1 MSDPTAVTGGAGNG
15 GPSSAVTA
23 AGRRMGRLRHGRLT
37 LVPAFLWWAIF
48 LVTPIALILVSSF
61 FRRGPFGGVV
71 YELTLDNYVRA
82 IDPLFLGVLWYSVRV
97 AFITTAI
104 CLLIGYPAAYFIAT
118 RSSARLRNALLVLV
132 VLPLLTNFLIRT
144 YAWIVL
150 LNREGV
156 INKAIQG
163 LGIAD
168 APVSLLYND
177 FAVIMGLTYGYL
189 PLMILPLYAAIER
202 LSPDVREAAEDLGAR
217 PLRILR
223 TVTIPLIL
231 PGIVAGC
238 VFVFVPSLGNF
249 PVPQLLGGG
258 KRIMI
263 GNVVNQQFLEARD
276 WPFGS
281 TLALMLMAILMIL
294 LVVQSRALRRSREI
308 GLDA

>member
-1 MSDPTAVTGGAGNG
+1 MSDPTTVTGGAEGG
-15 GPSSAVTA
+15 GPLPATPVA
-23 AGRRMGRLRHGRLT
+23 RRGTGRLRNGRLT
-37 LVPAFLWWAIF
+37 LVPAFLWWAVF
-48 LVTPIALILVSSF
+48 LVTPIALVLVSSF

-71 YELTLDNYVRA
+71 YEFTLDNYVRA
-82 IDPLFLGVLWYSVRV
+82 INPLFLGVLWYSVRV
-97 AFITTAI
+97 ALITTVI

-132 VLPLLTNFLIRT
+132 VLPFLTNFLIRT

-156 INKAIQG
+156 VNKALQG
-163 LGIAD
+163 LGIVD
-168 APVSLLYND
+168 APIPLLYND

-202 LSPDVREAAEDLGAR
+202 LSPAVREAAEDLGAR

-281 TLALMLMAILMIL
+281 TLALMLMAILMVL

>member
-1 MSDPTAVTGGAGNG
+1 MSAPRSVTRGAESEDP
-15 GPSSAVTA
+15 SASAPPIRQPVA
-23 AGRRMGRLRHGRLT
+23 RRSRGKLILA
-37 LVPAFLWWAIF
+37 PAFLWWAIF
-48 LVTPIALILVSSF
+48 LITPIVLIMVSSF
-61 FRRGPFGGVV
+61 FRRGAFSGVV
-71 YELTLDNYVRA
+71 YDFTLGNYVRA
-82 IDPLFLGVLWYSVRV
+82 FDPLYLRVLWYSVRV
-97 AFITTAI
+97 AFITTLI

-132 VLPLLTNFLIRT
+132 ILPFWTNFLIRT

-156 INKAIQG
+156 INQTLQRFGVI
-163 LGIAD
+163 D
-168 APVSLLYND
+168 APLPLLYND
-177 FAVIMGLTYGYL
+177 FAIVMGLVYGYL

-202 LSPDVREAAEDLGAR
+202 LKPDLREAAEDLGSR

-223 TVTIPLIL
+223 TVTMPLIL

-258 KRIMI
+258 RRIMM
-263 GNVVNQQFLEARD
+263 GNLINQQFLEARD

-281 TLALMLMAILMIL
+281 TLALLLMLILMIL
-294 LVVQSRALRRSREI
+294 LVIQSRVLRRGREI
-308 GLDA
+308 GIDA